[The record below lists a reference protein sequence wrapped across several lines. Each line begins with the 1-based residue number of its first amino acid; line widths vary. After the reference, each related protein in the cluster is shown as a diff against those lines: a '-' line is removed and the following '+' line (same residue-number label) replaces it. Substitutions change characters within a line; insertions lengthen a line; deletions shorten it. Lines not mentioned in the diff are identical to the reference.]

1 MATDT
6 IEKEV
11 ADFKEKIKIEAEEL
25 VLKKF
30 PRFMLDLDKLFHVS
44 VSFEV
49 VHRLNVVLVL
59 CFRVS
64 NSK

>member
-44 VSFEV
+44 VC
-49 VHRLNVVLVL
+49 RLKLSTV
-59 CFRVS
+59 
-64 NSK
+64 